1 MNKMEEKM
9 LDTTINTSNK
19 TTEKN
24 GIQDLTRFLNSIEK
38 GEISTELV
46 IIRLFET
53 VVELEKKLDSFST
66 KFTHLADI
74 TRKIT
79 DIHAL
84 HFPSSSFQKKE
95 DSLKA
100 KYLAQILL
108 DIPRKRK
115 RSKLY

>member
-1 MNKMEEKM
+1 MEEKI
-9 LDTTINTSNK
+9 LDTTINRSNK

-24 GIQDLTRFLNSIEK
+24 SIQNLSKLLDNIEK

-46 IIRLFET
+46 SIRLFET

-74 TRKIT
+74 ARKIT
-79 DIHAL
+79 EIHAL

-100 KYLAQILL
+100 QYLARILL

>member
-1 MNKMEEKM
+1 MEEKI
-9 LDTTINTSNK
+9 LDATINGSK
-19 TTEKN
+19 KIAEKN
-24 GIQDLTRFLNSIEK
+24 YIQTLPKLLESIEK

-46 IIRLFET
+46 IMRLFET

-74 TRKIT
+74 ARKIT
-79 DIHAL
+79 EIHAL
-84 HFPSSSFQKKE
+84 HFPSNSFLKKE

-100 KYLAQILL
+100 QYLAQILL

>member
-1 MNKMEEKM
+1 MEEKI
-9 LDTTINTSNK
+9 LDTAINRSK
-19 TTEKN
+19 TNTEKN
-24 GIQDLTRFLNSIEK
+24 SIQNLQKLLDSIEK

-46 IIRLFET
+46 IMRLFET
-53 VVELEKKLDSFST
+53 IVELEKKIDSFST

-74 TRKIT
+74 ARKIT
-79 DIHAL
+79 EIHAL
-84 HFPSSSFQKKE
+84 HFPSSSYQKKE
-95 DSLKA
+95 DSLKT

>member
-1 MNKMEEKM
+1 MEEKI

-24 GIQDLTRFLNSIEK
+24 YTQTLPKLLESIEK

-46 IIRLFET
+46 IMRLFEM
-53 VVELEKKLDSFST
+53 VVEFEKKLDSFST
-66 KFTHLADI
+66 KFTHLSDI
-74 TRKIT
+74 ARKIT
-79 DIHAL
+79 EIHAL
-84 HFPSSSFQKKE
+84 HFPSNSFPKKE
-95 DSLKA
+95 DNLKDQ
-100 KYLAQILL
+100 YLAQILL